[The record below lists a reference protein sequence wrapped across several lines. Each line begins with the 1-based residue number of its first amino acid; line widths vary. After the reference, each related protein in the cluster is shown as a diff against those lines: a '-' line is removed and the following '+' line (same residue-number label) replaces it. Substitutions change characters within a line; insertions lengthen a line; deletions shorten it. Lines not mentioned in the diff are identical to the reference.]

1 MLLAQFVANRH
12 LGLVTPV
19 EILQLL
25 FLSLNILSD
34 SKTVNLLGVQD
45 FKFVKVYEG
54 PDNPNLLIIW
64 VIPL

>member
-1 MLLAQFVANRH
+1 LLLAQLVADRH
-12 LGLVTPV
+12 PGLVTPV
-19 EILQLL
+19 EIHLLL

-34 SKTVNLLGVQD
+34 SKAVDLLGVQD